1 MYGKQACAEWIRFF
15 WKESPSNTLAIRSFD
30 ISNTQSHNLK
40 DLWPTTW
47 VSSYSYSVKGTAQRF
62 QRWGRS
68 MSCSPLGLG
77 QVETWHHDTPVFPS
91 PKPLARDISCKGPE
105 SVWTRW
111 VLSETAR
118 SWNLRQTMTDNRN
131 CSWHLLKNMKLL
143 ICITVWYQVL
153 QTSLSAILLD
163 AMDVRGSIPNAF
175 RFCRCKFPISY
186 LVCTGSTSLCPK
198 MVFISQRLWISG
210 MKVGITFYFC
220 APMCRSD
227 SGSLETVSRGNLSFV
242 GLFSW
247 LVLLAR
253 ET

>member
-143 ICITVWYQVL
+143 ICGTKCSKLLSQRYCLMPWTFAVL
-153 QTSLSAILLD
+153 SRMLSVSVAANSPFHIWFAQDQRLYAQKWSSFLSVYESQAWRLASLSTFAHPCAGL
-163 AMDVRGSIPNAF
+163 IP
-175 RFCRCKFPISY
+175 
-186 LVCTGSTSLCPK
+186 
-198 MVFISQRLWISG
+198 
-210 MKVGITFYFC
+210 
-220 APMCRSD
+220 AP
-227 SGSLETVSRGNLSFV
+227 
-242 GLFSW
+242 
-247 LVLLAR
+247 
-253 ET
+253 

>member
-1 MYGKQACAEWIRFF
+1 
-15 WKESPSNTLAIRSFD
+15 
-30 ISNTQSHNLK
+30 
-40 DLWPTTW
+40 
-47 VSSYSYSVKGTAQRF
+47 
-62 QRWGRS
+62 
-68 MSCSPLGLG
+68 
-77 QVETWHHDTPVFPS
+77 
-91 PKPLARDISCKGPE
+91 
-105 SVWTRW
+105 
-111 VLSETAR
+111 
-118 SWNLRQTMTDNRN
+118 
-131 CSWHLLKNMKLL
+131 LKNMKLL

-163 AMDVRGSIPNAF
+163 AMDVRGSILNAF